1 MERVRLPSGTLR
13 NGVAEEVE
21 ALLNRMV
28 AAWDAGDA
36 RAYAEE
42 FTEDATYV
50 IYAGIVCQGRA
61 EIERSHVPVFE
72 TYQRGSRMR
81 MRVLGA
87 RRLSDDVVVVLTEGG
102 LGKRKP
108 GKLNKVQ
115 TFTLVRQDGT
125 WRCAAFQNTKKNRVM
140 VAVNAWDTRRR
151 ERTAA

>member
-1 MERVRLPSGTLR
+1 VK
-13 NGVAEEVE
+13 VE
-21 ALLNRMV
+21 APDDLDQEIKNLLSRMV

-36 RAYAEE
+36 RAYARE
-42 FTEDATYV
+42 FTEEANYV
-50 IYAGIVCQGRA
+50 IYAGIAYRGRE
-61 EIERSHVPVFE
+61 EIERGHVPVFE
-72 TYQRGSRMR
+72 TYQRGSTMR
-81 MRVLGA
+81 IRVLSA
-87 RRLSDDVVVVLTEGG
+87 THLSDDVAVVLTEGG

-151 ERTAA
+151 ERAST